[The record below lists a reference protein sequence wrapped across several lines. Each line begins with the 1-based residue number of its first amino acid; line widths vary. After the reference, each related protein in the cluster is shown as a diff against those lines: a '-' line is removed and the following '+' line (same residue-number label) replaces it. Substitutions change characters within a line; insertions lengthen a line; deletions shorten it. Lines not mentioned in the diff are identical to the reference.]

1 MQWVDSCKSNEVLIE
16 SSYIHGLKVWRELN
30 YYINP
35 LSEANLELGTLA
47 FPYKNTNLAFIEL
60 FNFVSDTDQAVTIR
74 VANNADHEIAYNVI
88 IKGISNL
95 VIETYNPTNGKTSSG
110 KDFVFTSK

>member
-1 MQWVDSCKSNEVLIE
+1 MQWVDSCESDEVLIE
-16 SSYIHGLKVWRELN
+16 SSYIHDLKVWRELN

-35 LSEANLELGTLA
+35 FSEEILELGTLA

-74 VANNADHEIAYNVI
+74 VANDANHTIAYNVI

-95 VIETYNPTNGKTSSG
+95 VIETYDPKSGETSTGKH
-110 KDFVFTSK
+110 